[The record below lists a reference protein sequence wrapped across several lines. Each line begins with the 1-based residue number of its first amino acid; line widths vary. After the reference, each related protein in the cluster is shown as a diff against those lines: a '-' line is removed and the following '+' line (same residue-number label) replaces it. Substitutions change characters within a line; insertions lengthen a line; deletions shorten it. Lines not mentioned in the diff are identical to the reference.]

1 VCHRTDDDPLV
12 RILTERYKLNIL
24 RLPRPGIGVGELLIR
39 EGKDL
44 KCSGRITKLFDPE
57 LEIQEDGPVPLPDL
71 GGVTTA
77 HLSATVAAA
86 PLAGLLAALGA
97 VGVSSIDARLRR
109 AHDVSV
115 VFGITGAQ
123 YRTTDLVTLGDELAS
138 RVVRHG
144 NALYRAGREF
154 YVANAAAQ
162 AAGIKIA
169 FSASSERAARLAL
182 EIEQLIKAESS
193 MGVARDESGYLVL
206 SRPEPVTF
214 GLAVIQ
220 LVPDG
225 SSLRFEATDRLR
237 AVRGKEAKPGTTDGE
252 IPNILFGGSS
262 GEVLVE
268 IG

>member
-1 VCHRTDDDPLV
+1 MCHRTDNDPLV
-12 RILTERYKLNIL
+12 RILTNRYKLNIL
-24 RLPRPGIGVGELLIR
+24 RLPRPGIGAGELLIR

-44 KCSGRITKLFDPE
+44 KCSGPITKLFDPE

-77 HLSATVAAA
+77 RLAATIAAA

-123 YRTTDLVTLGDELAS
+123 YRSTDLVTLGDELAG
-138 RVVRHG
+138 RIVRQE
-144 NALYRAGREF
+144 NALYRSGREF
-154 YVANAAAQ
+154 YMANAAAE
-162 AAGIKIA
+162 ATGIKIA
-169 FSASSERAARLAL
+169 FSASTERAARVAL
-182 EIEQLIKAESS
+182 EIEQLVKAESS
-193 MGVARDESGYLVL
+193 MEVARDESGYLVL

-220 LVPDG
+220 LVLDG
-225 SSLRFEATDRLR
+225 SSLRFEATGHLR
-237 AVRGKEAKPGTTDGE
+237 TVRGKEAKPGNADE
-252 IPNILFGGSS
+252 IPNILFGGPS

-268 IG
+268 IS